1 MSHVT
6 DLLDRLRS
14 ALADRYAIERVVG
27 TGGMA
32 TVYLADDL
40 KHHRKVALK
49 VLHPQLAAVIGP
61 ERFLRE
67 IEIAASLAHPHI
79 LPLYDSGRIAG
90 SPDHPVDDDAER
102 PDASPIARP
111 GELLFYTMPYVDGES
126 LRERLNREKQLPL
139 EDALRISREV
149 ADALSYAHAR
159 GVVHRDI
166 KPENILLQAGH
177 AVVTDFGIARAIDRA
192 GGETLTQTGMA
203 VGTPAYMSPEQA
215 AGGKD
220 VDGRSDLYSLAC
232 VLYEM
237 LAGEPPFTGPTVES
251 LVHQHLA
258 VEPRSITSLRPA
270 VPAPVAAA
278 LQRALSKTP
287 ADRFNPVVAFAEALG
302 QPGSTGSTS
311 AMPSD
316 TGTRRPAW
324 MRRIAI
330 GAAIAVAAVVVVLFG
345 RRLLVS
351 GSGAMA
357 SADRVVV
364 LPYENR
370 TGDPALDPVGPMVA
384 EWITEGLMQ
393 TGAVQAVPNF
403 MAAEAAAQSRDPG
416 GTVDLARIAE
426 RTQSAIAVTGSYYR
440 HGEQLEFHSEIVDV
454 ASGTSFARVDPVS
467 GAAGDP
473 RIAIDSV
480 RIQVMGALATRLNRR
495 IGWELPPGVQPP
507 TYEASR
513 AYTRGMDA
521 WTRARYDSS
530 AAWFERAYV
539 LDTTYLRSLMLAVAA
554 TGNRPRRDSL
564 LGVIEARRDEL
575 SPYDRYRMDYLAA
588 NLRGDHEGALAAARA
603 GVQLVPFG
611 TLRWAFIGALLSANR
626 PREALASLE
635 DIHRRFL
642 ELSGAWYFHWQAYTR
657 VLHQLG
663 EHERELNVARE
674 SRAYVDGPLFGMS
687 YEATALAALGR
698 IDSLMP
704 LVEEIR
710 FAAPTPILNPGEV
723 LGSLVEEL
731 RAHGQPSAAAAIARE
746 ASAWYDE
753 QPAAFQNTPRGRW
766 LHGWLLELDGDLE
779 GAAAVFAAL
788 AADSLQVVDALGY
801 QGVIAARRGDGDAA
815 ARFAAQL
822 EGLRIE
828 RLNGRNTVW
837 RARIAAVLGE
847 REGAVGLLRRAF
859 AEGLGYGIWLHRDP
873 ALESLRGFRP
883 YEDLVRPKG

>member
-1 MSHVT
+1 MA
-6 DLLDRLRS
+6 DLLDRLRQ

-79 LPLYDSGRIAG
+79 LPLYDSGRIPG
-90 SPDHPVDDDAER
+90 SPEQPTDGDAAR
-102 PDASPIARP
+102 SDAPPTARS
-111 GELLFYTMPYVDGES
+111 GEHIFYTMPYVDGES
-126 LRERLNREKQLPL
+126 LRERLSREKQLPL

-149 ADALSYAHAR
+149 SDALSYAHGR

-215 AGGKD
+215 AGSRD
-220 VDGRSDLYSLAC
+220 LDGRSDLYSLAC

-258 VEPRSITSLRPA
+258 VEPRSITALRPA

-287 ADRFNPVVAFAEALG
+287 ADRFNPVAAFAEALG
-302 QPGSTGSTS
+302 QLGPAGAAST
-311 AMPSD
+311 APAE
-316 TGTRRPAW
+316 TGMRRPAR
-324 MRRIAI
+324 MRRLVL
-330 GAAIAVAAVVVVLFG
+330 GAVTVAAAVAVVLLG

-351 GSGAMA
+351 GRGSTG

-403 MAAEAAAQSRDPG
+403 MALEAVAEVKAAG
-416 GTVDLARIAE
+416 GAVDLARIAE

-440 HGEQLEFHSEIVDV
+440 HGDQLEFHSEIVDV

-467 GAAGDP
+467 GAARDP

-480 RIQVMGALATRLNRR
+480 RIQVMGALATRLSRQ
-495 IGWELPPGVQPP
+495 ISWELPPGVQPP
-507 TYEASR
+507 TYDAAR
-513 AYTRGMDA
+513 AYGRGIAA
-521 WTRARYDSS
+521 WNHTQYDS
-530 AAWFERAYV
+530 AATWFERAYT
-539 LDTTYLRSLMLAVAA
+539 LDTTYLRSLMLASAA
-554 TGNRPRRDSL
+554 HGNAGNRLRGDSL
-564 LGVIEARRDEL
+564 IRVLQARRDEL
-575 SPYDRYRMDYLAA
+575 SPYDRYRMEYLDAGR
-588 NLRGDHEGALAAARA
+588 RGDNEGALAAARA

-611 TLRWAFIGALLSANR
+611 TIRWAFIGALMSVNR
-626 PREALASLE
+626 PREALASIE
-635 DIHRRFL
+635 EIHGQFL
-642 ELSGAWYFHWQAYTR
+642 EVSGTWSYHWKAYTEI
-657 VLHQLG
+657 LHLLG
-663 EHERELNVARE
+663 EHGRELDVARA
-674 SRAYVDGPLFGMS
+674 SRAHVDGPLFGMS
-687 YEATALAALGR
+687 CEATALAALGR
-698 IDSLMP
+698 TDSLMP

-710 FAAPTPILNPGEV
+710 FAAPTPILNAGQV
-723 LGSLVEEL
+723 LGNLVEEL
-731 RAHGQPSAAAAIARE
+731 RAHGQQAAAATVSRQAL
-746 ASAWYDE
+746 AWYDE
-753 QPAAFQNTPRGRW
+753 QPAAFRATAGGRW
-766 LHGWLLELDGDLE
+766 LHGWLLDLNGDLD
-779 GAAAVFAAL
+779 GAAAIFAAL
-788 AADSLQVVDALGY
+788 AADSVQVVDALGY
-801 QGVIAARRGDGDAA
+801 QGVIAARRGDGDSAR
-815 ARFAAQL
+815 RFAAQL
-822 EGLRIE
+822 DGLRIE

-847 REGAVGLLRRAF
+847 REEAVALLRRGF
-859 AEGLGYGIWLHRDP
+859 AEGLRYGIWLHRDP
-873 ALESLRGFRP
+873 DLEPLHGFQP